1 MKHIKWLFSFILFFT
16 GYQTA
21 FTQKQLI
28 PLTPAIKAEVVDS
41 LSSILIKK
49 YIYLDTAIKMSNRIK
64 EQLNS
69 GAYNTIAN
77 PDIFARVLNAD
88 LQTVYSDLHMRIYYD
103 ACFEKALKT
112 RSYMES
118 VTRRMNFLQVAKQ
131 KNYGFPDVRILDGN
145 IGYVSITQFYD
156 LNEQSIEVVKNV
168 FSFLKNVNALIID
181 IRENP
186 GGEPDMV
193 KYICSYFFKEKTHLN
208 DYYDRHTSTN
218 QYWTNP
224 IASSAIFALTP
235 VYILVNNHTYSAA
248 EEFAY
253 DLQSLHRATII
264 GQTTGG
270 AAHWVSSNSIS
281 NGFIGNIPFRKA
293 INPVTGKNWEKTGV
307 RPNVNIDEKNALNT
321 ALATAYD
328 YQISISKD
336 SAVIKPIKWFRVILN
351 SKLHPFKTNT
361 ATLKAY
367 AGNYDGRLITLKKEQ
382 LYFTDTNGYS
392 IGLIP
397 ISATAFT
404 FTNND
409 RQLEFKK
416 AHNGKIIAL
425 NFIYQD
431 GKIENF
437 TRLK

>member
-1 MKHIKWLFSFILFFT
+1 MKYIKWLFTFMLFFI

-21 FTQKQLI
+21 FTQKQVI
-28 PLTPAIKAEVVDS
+28 QLTPAIRAEVVDS

-88 LQTVYSDLHMRIYYD
+88 LQTVYNDLHMHIYYD
-103 ACFEKALKT
+103 AGFEKALQT

-118 VTRRMNFLQVAKQ
+118 VTRRMNFLQLAKQ

-145 IGYVSITQFYD
+145 IGYISITQFYD
-156 LNEQSIEVVKNV
+156 PNEESKEVIKNV
-168 FSFLKNVNALIID
+168 FNFLKNVNSLIID
-181 IRENP
+181 VRENP

-224 IASSAIFALTP
+224 IASPPTFALMP
-235 VYILVNNHTYSAA
+235 LYILVNNHTYSAA

-281 NGFIGNIPFRKA
+281 NGFIGNIPFRKT

-307 RPNVNIDEKNALNT
+307 RPNVNSDEKNTLDT
-321 ALATAYD
+321 ALAIAYD
-328 YQISISKD
+328 YQISTSKD
-336 SAVIKPIKWFRVILN
+336 PAGIKPIKWFRVIFN
-351 SKLHPFKTNT
+351 SKIHPFKTSI
-361 ATLKAY
+361 AILKAY
-367 AGNYDGRLITLKKEQ
+367 TGNYDGRLITLKKEQ
-382 LYFTDTNGYS
+382 LYFTDTNGYN

-404 FTNND
+404 FTNYD

-416 AHNGKIIAL
+416 APNGKVTAL

-431 GKIENF
+431 GKIERF

>member
-1 MKHIKWLFSFILFFT
+1 MKHIKWLFAFMLFFT

-21 FTQKQLI
+21 FTQKQVIL
-28 PLTPAIKAEVVDS
+28 LTPAIKAEVVDS

-49 YIYLDTAIKMSNRIK
+49 YIYLDTAVKMSTRIK
-64 EQLNS
+64 GRLKS
-69 GAYNTIAN
+69 GAYGIITN
-77 PDIFARVLNAD
+77 PDDFARILNTD
-88 LQTVYSDLHMRIYYD
+88 LQNVYNDLHMRIYYD
-103 ACFEKALKT
+103 AGFEKALQTK
-112 RSYMES
+112 SYMES

-145 IGYVSITQFYD
+145 IGYISITQFYD
-156 LNEQSIEVVKNV
+156 PNEQSIEVVKNV
-168 FSFLKNVNALIID
+168 FNFLKNANSLIID
-181 IRENP
+181 VRENP

-218 QYWTNP
+218 QYFTTP
-224 IASSAIFALTP
+224 TASSATFALMP

-307 RPNVNIDEKNALNT
+307 RPNVNSGEKNTLND
-321 ALATAYD
+321 ALAIAYD
-328 YQISISKD
+328 YQVSTSKD
-336 SAVIKPIKWFRVILN
+336 SAIIKSIKWFNVVLN
-351 SKLHPFKTNT
+351 SKFHPFKINT
-361 ATLKAY
+361 AILKTY
-367 AGNYDGRLITLKKEQ
+367 TGNYDGRLITLKKEQ

-416 AHNGKIIAL
+416 TPNGKITEL

-431 GKIENF
+431 GKIEKF

>member
-1 MKHIKWLFSFILFFT
+1 MLYFIGYRTAIAQKHVME
-16 GYQTA
+16 
-21 FTQKQLI
+21 
-28 PLTPAIKAEVVDS
+28 LTPAIKAEVVDS

-49 YIYLDTAIKMSNRIK
+49 YIYLDTAVKMSTRIK
-64 EQLNS
+64 GRLKS
-69 GAYNTIAN
+69 GGYGTIAN
-77 PDIFARVLNAD
+77 PNDFAGILNAD
-88 LQTVYSDLHMRIYYD
+88 LQTVYNDLHMRIYYD
-103 ACFEKALKT
+103 AGFEKALQTK
-112 RSYMES
+112 SYMES
-118 VTRRMNFLQVAKQ
+118 VTRRMSFLQLAKQ
-131 KNYGFPDVRILDGN
+131 KNYGFPNVRILDGN
-145 IGYVSITQFYD
+145 IGYISITQFYD
-156 LNEQSIEVVKNV
+156 PNEQSIEVVKNA
-168 FSFLKNVNALIID
+168 FNFLKNANALIID

-193 KYICSYFFKEKTHLN
+193 KYICNYFFKEKTHLN

-224 IASSAIFALTP
+224 IAPSATFALMP

-270 AAHWVSSNSIS
+270 AAHWVSSSSIS

-307 RPNVNIDEKNALNT
+307 RPNVNSDKKNALDT
-321 ALATAYD
+321 ALAIAYD
-328 YQISISKD
+328 CQISTSKD
-336 SAVIKPIKWFRVILN
+336 SAIIKSIKWFRVILN

-416 AHNGKIIAL
+416 ADNGKITAL

>member
-1 MKHIKWLFSFILFFT
+1 MNQIKWLFIYMLFFT
-16 GYQTA
+16 GSRTA
-21 FTQKQLI
+21 FAQKQI
-28 PLTPAIKAEVVDS
+28 MGLTQAVKAEVVDN

-64 EQLNS
+64 EQLKN
-69 GAYNTIAN
+69 GAYSTIAN
-77 PDIFARVLNAD
+77 PDDFARILNAD
-88 LQTVYSDLHMRIYYD
+88 LQTVYNDLHMRIYYD
-103 ACFEKALKT
+103 AGFEKALQTK
-112 RSYMES
+112 SYMES
-118 VTRRMNFLQVAKQ
+118 VTRRMNFLQLAKQ
-131 KNYGFPDVRILDGN
+131 KNYGFPDARILDGN

-156 LNEQSIEVVKNV
+156 PNEESKEVVKNV
-168 FSFLKNVNALIID
+168 FNFLKNVNSLIID
-181 IRENP
+181 VRENP

-208 DYYDRHTSTN
+208 DSYDRHASTN

-224 IASSAIFALTP
+224 TASSPIFALIP

-253 DLQSLHRATII
+253 DLQSLRRATVI

-307 RPNVNIDEKNALNT
+307 RPDVNSDEKDALNT
-321 ALATAYD
+321 ALAIVYD
-328 YQISISKD
+328 YQISVSKD
-336 SAVIKPIKWFRVILN
+336 SAVIKLIKWFRVILN
-351 SKLHPFKTNT
+351 SKLHPFKTN
-361 ATLKAY
+361 AALLKAY
-367 AGNYDGRLITLKKEQ
+367 TGNYDGRLITLKKEQ

-416 AHNGKIIAL
+416 AHNGKVTAL

-431 GKIENF
+431 GKIEKF